1 MQRIQQSAVLNT
13 CKRVKPRETWK
24 NISIS
29 LLQLNTFLLI
39 AVWLAGCG
47 TKLQVPISDT
57 GTRLDTADFNTVL
70 EIVDVSEPAKPIR
83 LSSISLPSKPEYYSS
98 ISVWKQ
104 FVLATTAY
112 GVHFV
117 DAANPA
123 APKLLWNLPLETLS
137 GKTVIYD
144 DYVFFPTRNGLYVL
158 HLKNPL
164 EPQWVFHTGKKGFFR
179 SHLIDLE
186 IRGSHA
192 YAHDAHKYL
201 HVFNLTQP
209 ELPKLVNSYAV
220 NTYAMDYPRSL
231 LLFRAL
237 GEEAELIQQTF
248 NVYPYLETIDA
259 RLSPDQLKLPSDFAS
274 QLADWNNL
282 LELGGSPEVKA
293 QMSPQLLCWLF
304 RDDNAVRL
312 WYLPSERDRI
322 YLIDIVPE
330 YIRCQYNSGVKR
342 PPKTG
347 HVTDAIRDEWSGEIY
362 LISHDNWIERVKFD
376 LDEGG
381 RITDFQLS
389 ANLVYILMEHG
400 GLFIAA
406 LYPASNTLRGLALLE
421 NVFQPSLCLTANKNL
436 LYILSAKGRCSS
448 KQPELEPQQQPPS
461 KSDKRK

>member
-1 MQRIQQSAVLNT
+1 MIRSCVT
-13 CKRVKPRETWK
+13 GRER
-24 NISIS
+24 NSENIAISI
-29 LLQLNTFLLI
+29 LQLKTFLLF

-47 TKLQVPISDT
+47 TNLQVPISDT
-57 GTRLDTADFNTVL
+57 GSPLDIADFNTVL
-70 EIVDVSEPAKPIR
+70 EIVDVSEPTKPVR
-83 LSSISLPSKPEYYSS
+83 MSSISLPSKPEYYSS
-98 ISVWKQ
+98 ISLWKQ

-112 GVHFV
+112 GVHFL

-144 DYVFFPTRNGLYVL
+144 DYAFFPTRNGLYVL
-158 HLKNPL
+158 HLKNAL
-164 EPQWVFHTGKKGFFR
+164 EPQWIFHAGKKEFFR

-201 HVFNLTQP
+201 HVFNLSQP
-209 ELPKLVNSYAV
+209 EQPKLVNSYAV

-259 RLSPDQLKLPSDFAS
+259 RLRPDQLKLPSDFSS

-304 RDDNAVRL
+304 RDDNDARL

-322 YLIDIVPE
+322 YLIDVVPE

-342 PPKTG
+342 RPKAG

-362 LISHDNWIERVKFD
+362 LISQDNWIERVKFD
-376 LDEGG
+376 PDEGG

-400 GLFIAA
+400 GLFIAE

-421 NVFQPSLCLTANKNL
+421 NVSQSSQCLTVDKNL
-436 LYILSAKGRCSS
+436 LYILSVKGRCSS
-448 KQPELEPQQQPPS
+448 NQPELEPQQQPPS
-461 KSDKRK
+461 RTDKRK

>member
-1 MQRIQQSAVLNT
+1 MIRSCVT
-13 CKRVKPRETWK
+13 GRER
-24 NISIS
+24 NSENIAISI
-29 LLQLNTFLLI
+29 LQLKTFLLF

-70 EIVDVSEPAKPIR
+70 EIVDVSEPTKPIR
-83 LSSISLPSKPEYYSS
+83 VSSISLPSKPEYYSS

-112 GVHFV
+112 GVHLL

-144 DYVFFPTRNGLYVL
+144 DYAFSPTRKGLYVL

-164 EPQWVFHTGKKGFFR
+164 EPQWVFHAGKKGFFR

-201 HVFNLTQP
+201 YVFNLAQP

-220 NTYAMDYPRSL
+220 NTYAIDYPRSL

-248 NVYPYLETIDA
+248 NVHPYLMTDDVREFF
-259 RLSPDQLKLPSDFAS
+259 PDQLKLPSDFSS
-274 QLADWNNL
+274 QLIDWNNL
-282 LELGGSPEVKA
+282 LELCGSPEVKA
-293 QMSPQLLCWLF
+293 QISPQLLCWMF
-304 RDDNAVRL
+304 RDDNAARL
-312 WYLPSERDRI
+312 WFFPSEGNRI
-322 YLIDIVPE
+322 YPVDVAPE

-342 PPKTG
+342 PPKAG
-347 HVTDAIRDEWSGEIY
+347 HVTDVIRERGEFY
-362 LISHDNWIERVKFD
+362 LISRDNWMEKVQID
-376 LDEGG
+376 SGEGG

-389 ANLVYILMEHG
+389 ENLVYILMEDG
-400 GLFIAA
+400 GLFIAEIS
-406 LYPASNTLRGLALLE
+406 PTRSFLRGVALLE
-421 NVFQPSLCLTANKNL
+421 ILSQPSQCLTVDKNL
-436 LYILSAKGRCSS
+436 LYILGT
-448 KQPELEPQQQPPS
+448 
-461 KSDKRK
+461 KRICTPHAAAMETPN